1 MKIKKEQQPLKI
13 TSIEINGNQETLILE
28 HDRIAEVVF
37 KHVGTE
43 EDFLGFLK
51 RIIVD
56 SLNERKSFA
65 NSN

>member
-1 MKIKKEQQPLKI
+1 MTTTKKRQPLKI
-13 TSIEINGNQETLILE
+13 MSMELNENEETLILD

-56 SLNERKSFA
+56 SLNERKSFD
-65 NSN
+65 NSD